1 MELVLDIN
9 VFADAV
15 KWSTRSV
22 AARPAVPVLA
32 GVRIEATEAGVE
44 FSSYDYDVSS
54 RVTVEALEVT
64 EPGVAIVAGKML
76 LDTSLVIK
84 KKSQKVVLK
93 TEGNYLH
100 ITCGTFKQHLLVM
113 PSEEYPELPKF
124 PAIAGK
130 VDAIEFSHSLSQVSV
145 AAARDETLP
154 LLTGVSL
161 EIRPDKLYM
170 LATDRYRMAF
180 KEIDWKSSVP
190 QINQDLIIKAKNLSE
205 AANNITSIGEIE
217 IAVNTDGTPAALLGL
232 AAGGRMYTSQITD
245 GNYPDVRRLFPE
257 PISVTAVV
265 NVEETI
271 EAVQRVGIVSQSMSN
286 KQIQLRFSQNTLEL
300 NAGSGGDN
308 SSTDTISATL
318 NGPDIEIYFNSSML
332 IDGLKAV
339 DEPFARLSFKDEGK
353 PVVITGQKEETGDD
367 NLAFRYLIMPIR
379 TSL

>member
-32 GVRIEATEAGVE
+32 GVRIEATETGVE

-54 RVTVEALEVT
+54 RVTVEAIEIT
-64 EPGVAIVAGKML
+64 EPGVALVAGKML

-84 KKSQKVVLK
+84 KKSQKVVFK

-124 PAIAGK
+124 PAIVGK
-130 VDAIEFSHSLSQVSV
+130 VDAIDFSHSLSQVSV

-205 AANNITSIGEIE
+205 AANNITSIGQIE
-217 IAVNTDGTPAALLGL
+217 IAVNTDGTPASLLGL

-308 SSTDTISATL
+308 SSTDTIAATL